1 MGKLTD
7 LEVLAAL
14 ENLRIYKQRSND
26 SIDNII
32 RVCSAIVARNAGFES
47 RTDWTEAISS
57 IGLVDYGIMSRTE
70 EEETARENYKKIMR
84 RA

>member
-14 ENLRIYKQRSND
+14 ENLRIYKQSSND

-47 RTDWTEAISS
+47 RTDWTEIISS
-57 IGLVDYGIMSRTE
+57 IGLVNYGIMSRTE
-70 EEETARENYKKIMR
+70 EEETARENYKKIMQ